1 MFSLSAI
8 ATVVL
13 VQSAGEAPVH
23 EVPTNDWEVVSALR
37 EQIFDPHQL
46 FDGTRFLGI
55 TVYIEASGDDFDW
68 PVQSVAFRIQRN
80 PRCGEALCPNSW
92 SARMNRA
99 EPPPDS
105 NTGDENFRPRWRG
118 RHLVSAFNHL
128 KSQEPE
134 PSADEL
140 LGQLPIEYLQAS
152 SADCPPVWEHLQT
165 LAEQNWIEESDLH
178 TIGNTVWESPYI
190 TLHADRYN
198 IEIASNRSSS
208 AAYDMVPRHGN
219 IAGWAHEL
227 MTAVESCWQPR
238 D

>member
-1 MFSLSAI
+1 MFSI
-8 ATVVL
+8 ATL
-13 VQSAGEAPVH
+13 FTIMLTQSAGEVASNGT
-23 EVPTNDWEVVSALR
+23 PTDDWDVVTALR

-46 FDGTRFLGI
+46 FNESGFLGI
-55 TVYIEASGDDFDW
+55 TVYIEARGDDFDW

-80 PRCGEALCPNSW
+80 PRCGEAVCANSW

-99 EPPPDS
+99 EPPPNS
-105 NTGDENFRPRWRG
+105 NTDDENFRPRRRG
-118 RHLVSAFNHL
+118 RHLVSAFYYL
-128 KSQEPE
+128 KGQEPE
-134 PSADEL
+134 STADEL

-165 LAEQNWIEESDLH
+165 VAEQNWIEERDLH
-178 TIGNTVWESPYI
+178 TIGNTAWETPYI

-198 IEIASNRSSS
+198 IEIASIQSSS

-227 MTAVESCWQPR
+227 MTALENCWQPR